1 MLNDLV
7 AFYCACQLQR
17 DLHLVSLQRILD
29 LMHRQMGESHSS
41 LKNSLHQVFSRG
53 TDVRVIAKG
62 VDTRSARM
70 DCVCADAVEPRTN
83 IACFGFSRILGDRF
97 SKRRFV
103 RAFLGFLDSRIRQ
116 IKKDDVHY
124 SLHD

>member
-29 LMHRQMGESHSS
+29 LMHHQMGESHSS
-41 LKNSLHQVFSRG
+41 WQNWLHQAFSRG
-53 TDVRVIAKG
+53 TDVSDCKG
-62 VDTRSARM
+62 GDTKSARM
-70 DCVCADAVEPRTN
+70 DCVWADAVEPRTN